1 MSDATASREPR
12 RGASRGGVQPGAI
25 RSAGGLYAALDLGTN
40 NCRLLVATPARGG
53 FRVVDAYSRIVRLG
67 EGLSQTGRLQ
77 PAAMER
83 ALAALTVCAERLRRR
98 GAPELRAIAT
108 QACRSAENGS
118 EFIQRVAR
126 ETGIQLQIISPRE
139 EARLSVAG
147 CLTLL
152 DPSADAALVLDV
164 GGGSTELSW
173 VDLRGQE
180 ADAGGRLTAM
190 PPIRAWLSIPIGV
203 VTLAEHFPEV
213 RPGEH
218 GWYRR
223 MVEDVKGRIVAF
235 RHAEAL
241 RKAFD
246 AGRAHLVGTSG
257 AITSLAGI
265 HLGLARY
272 DRAQVDGLWLTHAEC
287 EATAERLLRL
297 DPVQRAAQP
306 CIGPD
311 RADLVLAGAAILQ
324 AVQEL
329 WPCER
334 VRVADRGL
342 REGVLLSLMA
352 DASGRGRRR
361 RRGGGGG
368 AGKAVVGASA

>member
-1 MSDATASREPR
+1 MSDASASGER
-12 RGASRGGVQPGAI
+12 RRAGGLGGAAQGAI
-25 RSAGGLYAALDLGTN
+25 RQAGALYAALDLGTN
-40 NCRLLVATPARGG
+40 NCRLLVATPSRTG

-77 PAAMER
+77 PAAMDR
-83 ALAALTVCAERLRRR
+83 ALAALSVCADRLRRR
-98 GAPELRAIAT
+98 GAPQLRAIAT
-108 QACRSAENGS
+108 QACRSAENGA

-147 CLTLL
+147 CLALL
-152 DPSADAALVLDV
+152 DASADAALVLDV

-173 VDLRGQE
+173 VDLRGVSP
-180 ADAGGRLTAM
+180 DASGRITAM
-190 PPIRAWLSIPIGV
+190 PPIRAWLSVPIGV
-203 VTLAEHFPEV
+203 VTLAERFPEV
-213 RPGEH
+213 RPGEQD
-218 GWYRR
+218 WYRQ
-223 MVEDVKGRIVAF
+223 MVETVKARIAGF
-235 RHAEAL
+235 THAEAL
-241 RKAFD
+241 RPAFG

-265 HLGLARY
+265 HLDLPRY
-272 DRAQVDGLWLTHAEC
+272 DRTQVDGLWMTRDAC
-287 EATAERLLRL
+287 VATADRLLSL
-297 DPVQRAAQP
+297 DPRQRANQP

-342 REGVLLSLMA
+342 REGLLLSLMSDSA
-352 DASGRGRRR
+352 GRRRSRRR
-361 RRGGGGG
+361 RRS
-368 AGKAVVGASA
+368 SARKGQGTSST